1 MSRPATGAERRARA
15 DARKAERAEVQ
26 NPAVVLDAA
35 AAFLAVRPRSIDE
48 TRRRLRHLGYPPV
61 PVEIV
66 LERLI
71 EFGYLDDEAFA
82 RAWVESRDRS
92 RPRGASALRRELAL
106 KGVERPVV
114 DAVLDER
121 DHAAEEARGG
131 ADDGAAT
138 PDGMAADRLLAR
150 KAAVLGRETDPRKRR
165 QKAYALL
172 ARHGFSPDVIAAA
185 LGRAATDDSDLD
197 SSIGPD

>member
-1 MSRPATGAERRARA
+1 MLLSRSESSGAAPPPRGARPPSLDEPPRGLPLPA
-15 DARKAERAEVQ
+15 
-26 NPAVVLDAA
+26 
-35 AAFLAVRPRSIDE
+35 S
-48 TRRRLRHLGYPPV
+48 PPV

>member
-26 NPAVVLDAA
+26 DPAVVLDAA

-172 ARHGFSPDVIAAA
+172 ARNGFSPDVISAA
-185 LGRAATDDSDLD
+185 LSREAVGDGVDD
-197 SSIGPD
+197 